1 LNEVNYDVIIIGA
14 GMGGLGAGLYLQ
26 AKNPKLKSIILEQ
39 HSIPGGYVTGFKRK
53 GYYFDGGA
61 EGFSGMVPEGSLRKA
76 LKELGFEHDFIRID
90 PLDVYYYEGIKF
102 SMYNDLKKLL
112 DEVKTNFP
120 EDEKGFREFV
130 EKCFEITHELQE
142 GKEFPEFNNIGFI
155 DFIGKYVKSDYIK
168 DAFNLFSMWYGVPP
182 HELPVTTGASIV
194 YMMINIGVYY
204 PKGGMQAFSDG
215 LTEFYKKNGGEI
227 YFNKMVEKILVENG
241 KTTGVQLEDGTIIKS
256 KWIIS
261 NADAK
266 RTILQYTGKEHFS
279 EEFVEFMNDL
289 KVSPTGFMLYL
300 GVDMDLSSYPSHF
313 QIGKDLDIIKKVSE
327 DKFTMEK
334 LAVRIPANIEP
345 ALCNEGK
352 YGLVAFIFAPYNW
365 ENYWKAGEEK
375 IRGEEYKKLKDE
387 IADEAISIIEKV
399 IPNIREK
406 IEVKELATPLTF
418 ERYLQVT
425 DGAWF
430 GSLSFRKKPDMQ
442 TPISN
447 LLLVGASVKGSGA
460 PSALRHGLTVGKY
473 ILEKIME

>member
-1 LNEVNYDVIIIGA
+1 
-14 GMGGLGAGLYLQ
+14 
-26 AKNPKLKSIILEQ
+26 
-39 HSIPGGYVTGFKRK
+39 
-53 GYYFDGGA
+53 
-61 EGFSGMVPEGSLRKA
+61 
-76 LKELGFEHDFIRID
+76 
-90 PLDVYYYEGIKF
+90 
-102 SMYNDLKKLL
+102 NDLEKLIN
-112 DEVKTNFP
+112 EVKTNFP
-120 EDEKGFREFV
+120 ADEKGFREFL
-130 EKCFEITHELQE
+130 EKCFEITQGLHE
-142 GKEFPEFNNIGFI
+142 GKEFPEFNNIGFT
-155 DFIGKYVKSDYIK
+155 DFLGKFVKSDYIK

-194 YMMINIGVYY
+194 YMIINIGVYY
-204 PKGGMQAFSDG
+204 PKGGMQAFSDR
-215 LTEFYKKNGGEI
+215 LAEFYKKNGGEI
-227 YFNKMVEKILVENG
+227 YFNKMVVKILVENG
-241 KTTGVQLEDGTIIKS
+241 KTIGVQLEDGTIIKS

-266 RTILQYTGKEHFS
+266 RTILQYTGKEHFPV
-279 EEFVEFMNDL
+279 EFVEFMNDL
-289 KVSPTGFMLYL
+289 KVSPTGFMLHL

-313 QIGKDLDIIKKVSE
+313 QIGKDLDIIKKVRE

-345 ALCNEGK
+345 ALCNKGK

-365 ENYWKAGEEK
+365 ENYWRAGEEK

-460 PSALRHGLTVGKY
+460 PSALRHGIEVGKY
-473 ILEKIME
+473 LLEKIME